1 MVKGSPGMKR
11 DSGKRIGGAAAT
23 GARGSLALGTAGG
36 ADLAA
41 LVPPGRRRWR
51 TPLLVGPFVVLAFF
65 LVSGCAGR
73 QAPLTPADPDAA
85 PWEVPSTAVGTQRLY
100 RVGYDGPDGG
110 GSFRLTLSLAAPER
124 YRVRAVDP
132 VGRALWSLDVDGEE
146 GLWVD
151 HRAEAACRLAG
162 SLDLAAGRLTP
173 FPLASLPAL
182 LLGRLPASPAGEVE
196 EPGAGEAAEE
206 PEAAAA
212 GDTAGRRLA
221 FADAQGRRWSATLGD
236 DGAPRSWAMTEPGDA
251 APSVWWRRRGG
262 DGVLSDRV
270 RGIQLTWSQ
279 SVVEPLPEALAPL
292 AAPPSFHEVPCEVLY
307 AAPPADSPSAP

>member
-1 MVKGSPGMKR
+1 M
-11 DSGKRIGGAAAT
+11 
-23 GARGSLALGTAGG
+23 
-36 ADLAA
+36 
-41 LVPPGRRRWR
+41 
-51 TPLLVGPFVVLAFF
+51 
-65 LVSGCAGR
+65 
-73 QAPLTPADPDAA
+73 
-85 PWEVPSTAVGTQRLY
+85 PSTTVGTQRLY

-196 EPGAGEAAEE
+196 EPGAGEAGEE